1 MNRNRI
7 PPLTASTVE
16 QLRTLI
22 ESAAAIEA
30 PLREWEIT
38 LACGHSIRYQQHVSL
53 HAPDSPTWTCTDC
66 GRCRRAVTSVAVN
79 DDHDRA
85 WRLREA
91 RVEYRLA
98 LGEVA
103 RLKRQLTRA
112 EQRVATARNLLHRA
126 GHNAEPFRRASTPG
140 YELNVADQLTQ
151 HRPA

>member
-1 MNRNRI
+1 MNMNMI
-7 PPLTASTVE
+7 PPLTAFTVE

-38 LACGHSIRYQQHVSL
+38 LACGHAFRYQQHASL

-66 GRCRRAVTSVAVN
+66 GERRRAVTSVAVS
-79 DDHDRA
+79 DDRERA
-85 WRLREA
+85 WHLREA

-98 LGEVA
+98 LGEMV

-112 EQRVATARNLLHRA
+112 EQRVATARNLLLRA
-126 GHNAEPFRRASTPG
+126 EHNAQSFRGASTSG
-140 YELNVADQLTQ
+140 YEINVADQLTQ